1 MKLYVFQVNN
11 GSTLTFDT
19 DLAVQ
24 TVLELKHAIQAKY
37 KIAIQHQVL
46 VVNGGECMAAERR
59 VCSYSAGTETNPIF
73 LFNKEMILC
82 DRDPTIP
89 KTTFSIES
97 EIQVKVEESLLMP
110 AVFHTV
116 ASRTQ
121 LALEMFEV
129 ANKLSS
135 FCERLVHDE
144 HLQHQGW
151 AAIMANLDDCTLSYQ
166 KLLMKFDTAYIN
178 YQRDLEEIKVKLTK
192 LGTAVSVMARIPLLE
207 CLTRH
212 SYRESMEKS
221 SSTPGKDSDETEEE
235 KSTDSVLR
243 PTDAQRP
250 SKLSASFP
258 ASGTATCEP
267 TGDQETSEMTDSG
280 GLRAALLDDDD
291 TPEFANPSSFN
302 VTLLDW
308 INVQDRPNDV
318 ESVVRK
324 CFDSINRLDPRII
337 QPFLADCRDT
347 IAKLDNQNMKAI
359 KGLEDRLY
367 ALDQMIASCK
377 KLVNEQ
383 KELAQG
389 FLANQKRAENLKDT
403 SVLPDLCLSHTNQLM
418 IMLNNH
424 RKLLDIKKKCTTAKQ
439 ELANNL
445 QVRLKWCCYVML
457 HADQDGEK
465 LQALLR
471 LLTELMERVRVV
483 EALSTVPQ
491 MYCLAVVEVVRRKM
505 FMRHYREWAY
515 ALVKDGKLLY
525 EAEKFKR
532 ESFGKLFRKS
542 FLRNRLFRGLDSW
555 PPTSFC
561 TRKPRRFDDELPDIS
576 VEDLQYLKSCCP
588 VEVQPF
594 LMVPTM
600 CDFEPLN
607 RHVETLHQL
616 VQAAQSVDEMSR
628 TITDLLSEQRA
639 SYSQRSSLFTPQSES
654 IPGPTTPMSSKT
666 PSSLSLQG
674 PSCQPLHVPV
684 PAPLEDLSPDSI
696 DAQTFDFETIGH
708 PNMDPVLQQ
717 GSLDL
722 DSLAE
727 SPESDF
733 MSAVNEFVIEE
744 NLISPNPISDPISPE
759 MMVESLYSS
768 VINAIDNKRMQDT
781 TTLERENSRI
791 TVLKQVIERYRS
803 AAEESHSNLR
813 SVKDDLC
820 HLRGLVLKE
829 QHDFGF
835 VLRNMTTEM
844 RNIVDNICQ
853 THKLELKEQHQ
864 SELLCLRQ
872 ELEKQVQT
880 LTEENQVNQNIVRDV
895 QRAMLELEGL
905 MERKE
910 KELTQLENEKER
922 WVETDNNQTDRIKN
936 LEQMISD
943 QTEEIKTLS
952 ASRDSLTS
960 QLKNLHFEI
969 DRSQQKIRQEL
980 EVVEQA
986 HLKELE
992 DRMKK
997 EHKAEL
1003 ETVTKDNQE
1012 ALEHLAAENSAKLS
1026 EAADHHATALREMDN
1041 QVKDLEA
1048 RITEL
1053 AELRCKL
1060 EVELALKESE
1070 TEEMRLLFEE
1080 AKMQQTEAVKT
1091 QVEADTKVLSEEL
1104 EDVKKQLQVKNEE
1117 YEVDLAELRTLM
1129 RIEKDHCI
1137 SELVDRH
1144 EEETVL
1150 LRNELS
1156 SLQQKAQDADRNHV
1170 EQQQKLQQELDQ
1182 QVAARSEEKEEQF
1195 RSFKELEQE
1204 LRTVIS
1210 NLQAENDLLSKK
1222 LEQDRQEEVSKVAS
1236 PDAFKEL
1243 EQQKEEMEKRLLD
1256 KIRQLENE
1264 LLERQSSKSD
1274 EVLPL
1279 HAEGCADAGAPLSL
1293 DSALQERLQQE
1304 RASLQSQMEL
1314 LEKKKNEEI
1323 QNLKTSLIA
1332 EQQTNFNTVL
1342 TREKL
1347 KKEQIISELTEKLR
1361 KVTQQ
1366 QEKDK
1371 GLIET
1376 LSEDRASVMQEKKHL
1391 EEELNR
1397 LRSTA
1402 LVSSAFFTP
1411 NPSAQEVTEAGA
1423 AAAAAR
1429 ALPVAG
1435 AFSSESMAES
1445 DRLASVAAIRD
1456 DEHVD
1461 SAVEASM
1468 VTVHDN
1474 ILMSEEKQRIL
1485 LLERTLHMKEEE
1497 NKRLS
1502 QRLMSQ
1508 SMSSVSS
1515 RHSDKIS
1522 IRDFQVGDLVLI
1534 ILDERHDNYVLFTVG
1549 PTLYFLHSESLTA
1562 LDLKP
1567 ASGTSRRPWVLG
1579 KVMEKEYCQAKKAQ
1593 NRFKVPLGTKFYR
1606 VKAVPWNRKV

>member
-129 ANKLSS
+129 AKKLCS

-166 KLLMKFDTAYIN
+166 KLLVKFDTSYAN
-178 YQRDLEEIKVKLTK
+178 YQHDLEEIKVKLSK
-192 LGTAVSVMARIPLLE
+192 LGTSVSVMARIPLLE

-212 SYRESMEKS
+212 SYRESIEKS
-221 SSTPGKDSDETEEE
+221 SSTPEKDSDETEEE
-235 KSTDSVLR
+235 KSTDSVLCA
-243 PTDAQRP
+243 TDAQKP
-250 SKLSASFP
+250 SKSSASFS
-258 ASGTATCEP
+258 ASGTATCES
-267 TGDQETSEMTDSG
+267 TGDQETNEMTDSG

-291 TPEFANPSSFN
+291 DDDAPELANQPSFN

-471 LLTELMERVRVV
+471 LLTELIERVRVV

-515 ALVKDGKLLY
+515 ALVKDGKRLY

-576 VEDLQYLKSCCP
+576 LDDLQYLKSCCP

-600 CDFEPLN
+600 CDFEPLH
-607 RHVETLHQL
+607 RHVDTLHQL
-616 VQAAQSVDEMSR
+616 VQAAQSVDEMSQ
-628 TITDLLSEQRA
+628 TITDLLSEQRV
-639 SYSQRSSLFTPQSES
+639 SCSQRSTLLTPQSGS
-654 IPGPTTPMSSKT
+654 IPETTTPRSSKT
-666 PSSLSLQG
+666 PPSLSLQG

-744 NLISPNPISDPISPE
+744 NLTSPNPISDPISPE

-781 TTLERENSRI
+781 TILERENSRI
-791 TVLKQVIERYRS
+791 TVLKQVIDKYRS
-803 AAEESHSNLR
+803 AAEESHSNFR
-813 SVKDDLC
+813 SVKDDLY

-835 VLRNMTTEM
+835 VLRNMTTEV

-853 THKLELKEQHQ
+853 THELELKEQHQ
-864 SELLCLRQ
+864 SELLSLRQ

-880 LTEENQVNQNIVRDV
+880 LTEENQVNQNIVKDV
-895 QRAMLELEGL
+895 QHAMLELEGL

-922 WVETDNNQTDRIKN
+922 WAETESNQTDRIKN

-960 QLKNLHFEI
+960 QLENLHFEI
-969 DRSQQKIRQEL
+969 ERSQQKIRQEL
-980 EVVEQA
+980 EVVEQS
-986 HLKELE
+986 HLKEMEEKL
-992 DRMKK
+992 KQ
-997 EHKAEL
+997 EHKAKL
-1003 ETVTKDNQE
+1003 ETLTKDHQE
-1012 ALEHLAAENSAKLS
+1012 ALEHLAAEKSAKLS
-1026 EAADHHATALREMDN
+1026 EAADQHATALKEKDN
-1041 QVKDLEA
+1041 QIKDLEA
-1048 RITEL
+1048 RVTEL
-1053 AELRCKL
+1053 AELRCKV

-1070 TEEMRLLFEE
+1070 TEEIRLLFEE
-1080 AKMQQTEAVKT
+1080 TKMQQAEAVKS
-1091 QVEADTKVLSEEL
+1091 QVEAATKVLGDEL
-1104 EDVKKQLQVKNEE
+1104 ADIKKQLHVKNEE

-1144 EEETVL
+1144 EEETIL

-1156 SLQQKAQDADRNHV
+1156 SLQRQAQDAERNHA
-1170 EQQQKLQQELDQ
+1170 EQQQKLKQEFDQ
-1182 QVAARSEEKEEQF
+1182 QLSALSEEKEMQF
-1195 RSFKELEQE
+1195 RSFQELEQE

-1222 LEQDRQEEVSKVAS
+1222 LEQDRQAVEKDLEKEEASKVAS
-1236 PDAFKEL
+1236 LDAFKEL
-1243 EQQKEEMEKRLLD
+1243 EQQKEDVEKRLLD
-1256 KIRQLENE
+1256 KIRQLEKE
-1264 LLERQSSKSD
+1264 LQERQSSESN
-1274 EVLPL
+1274 EGLSL
-1279 HAEGCADAGAPLSL
+1279 QAEGRADAGTPLSL

-1304 RASLQSQMEL
+1304 RASLQSQMDL
-1314 LEKKKNEEI
+1314 LEKRKNEEM

-1347 KKEQIISELTEKLR
+1347 KKEQIINELTEKLR

-1371 GLIET
+1371 ALIET

-1411 NPSAQEVTEAGA
+1411 NPSAQEITEAG
-1423 AAAAAR
+1423 AAAR

-1435 AFSSESMAES
+1435 AFSSEPMADT
-1445 DRLASVAAIRD
+1445 DRLASVAAIRE
-1456 DEHVD
+1456 DEQVD

-1485 LLERTLHMKEEE
+1485 LLER
-1497 NKRLS
+1497 
-1502 QRLMSQ
+1502 MSQ

-1515 RHSDKIS
+1515 RHSDKIA

>member
-129 ANKLSS
+129 AKKLCS

-166 KLLMKFDTAYIN
+166 KLLVKFDTSYAN
-178 YQRDLEEIKVKLTK
+178 YQHDLEEIKVKLTK

-207 CLTRH
+207 SLTRH
-212 SYRESMEKS
+212 SYRESVEKS
-221 SSTPGKDSDETEEE
+221 TSTPEKDSDETEEE
-235 KSTDSVLR
+235 KSTDSM
-243 PTDAQRP
+243 PCTTDAKKP
-250 SKLSASFP
+250 SNLSASIS

-267 TGDQETSEMTDSG
+267 TADQETNEMTDSG
-280 GLRAALLDDDD
+280 GLRAALLDDD
-291 TPEFANPSSFN
+291 TPDFANPSSFN

-471 LLTELMERVRVV
+471 LLTELIERVRVV

-515 ALVKDGKLLY
+515 ALVKDGKRLY

-576 VEDLQYLKSCCP
+576 LEDLQYLKSCCP

-607 RHVETLHQL
+607 HHVETLHQL

-639 SYSQRSSLFTPQSES
+639 SCSQSAQRSTVLTPQSES
-654 IPGPTTPMSSKT
+654 ILGTTTPMSSKT

-744 NLISPNPISDPISPE
+744 NMNSPNPISDPTSPD

-781 TTLERENSRI
+781 TTLERENLRI
-791 TVLKQVIERYRS
+791 TVLKQVIDKYQS

-813 SVKDDLC
+813 SVKDDLY

-835 VLRNMTTEM
+835 VLRGMCTEV
-844 RNIVDNICQ
+844 RNIVDNFSQ
-853 THKLELKEQHQ
+853 THELELKEQHQ
-864 SELLCLRQ
+864 SELLSVRQ

-910 KELTQLENEKER
+910 KELTHLENERER
-922 WVETDNNQTDRIKN
+922 WVETESSQTDRIKN
-936 LEQMISD
+936 MEQMMSD
-943 QTEEIKTLS
+943 QAEEIKTLT
-952 ASRDSLTS
+952 ASKDSLTS
-960 QLKNLHFEI
+960 QLENLHFEI
-969 DRSQQKIRQEL
+969 ERGQQKIRQEL
-980 EVVEQA
+980 EVAEQS

-992 DRMKK
+992 DRLKQ

-1003 ETVTKDNQE
+1003 ETLTKDNQDTL
-1012 ALEHLAAENSAKLS
+1012 ANLAAENSAKLS
-1026 EAADHHATALREMDN
+1026 EAADHHTTALREKDN
-1041 QVKDLEA
+1041 QIKDLVA

-1053 AELRCKL
+1053 AELRCKV

-1070 TEEMRLLFEE
+1070 TEEVRLLFEE
-1080 AKMQQTEAVKT
+1080 AKIQQAEAVKS
-1091 QVEADTKVLSEEL
+1091 QVEAETKVLSEEL
-1104 EDVKKQLQVKNEE
+1104 AGIKKQLQVKNEE

-1144 EEETVL
+1144 EEETIL

-1156 SLQQKAQDADRNHV
+1156 SLQQQAQDAERNHA
-1170 EQQQKLQQELDQ
+1170 EQQQKLKQELDQ
-1182 QVAARSEEKEEQF
+1182 QVDLSEEKEKQL
-1195 RSFKELEQE
+1195 RSFHELEQE
-1204 LRTVIS
+1204 LRTVI
-1210 NLQAENDLLSKK
+1210 NKLQAENDLLSKK
-1222 LEQDRQEEVSKVAS
+1222 LEQDRQAVEKDLEKEEATKVAS

-1243 EQQKEEMEKRLLD
+1243 EQEKEDMEKRLLE
-1256 KIRQLENE
+1256 KIKQLENE
-1264 LLERQSSKSD
+1264 LHERRSLKSD
-1274 EVLPL
+1274 EGLSL
-1279 HAEGCADAGAPLSL
+1279 HAEGRADAGAPLSL

-1314 LEKKKNEEI
+1314 LEKKKNEEM

-1347 KKEQIISELTEKLR
+1347 KKEQIINELTEKLR
-1361 KVTQQ
+1361 NVTQQ

-1371 GLIET
+1371 ALIET

-1402 LVSSAFFTP
+1402 LVSSAFFTS

-1435 AFSSESMAES
+1435 ACSSESMAEC

-1461 SAVEASM
+1461 PAVEASM

-1485 LLERTLHMKEEE
+1485 LLER
-1497 NKRLS
+1497 
-1502 QRLMSQ
+1502 MSQ

-1515 RHSDKIS
+1515 RHSDKIA